1 MVPSRPRRTATPECG
16 CEQGHIP
23 DRAGPTAYPGRVE
36 PAAHPG
42 SEHLLTFPDRE
53 VAEQVAAD
61 LDAEGF
67 SQVRVTRAA
76 ASTGRDASAP
86 GWAVFLRDERLPA
99 SQGGGAYEGLRER
112 FTALVEEHGGWYD
125 EPGDPRPPAGD
136 LAPGPGKPAAST
148 PPAAG
153 SPEPTA

>member
-1 MVPSRPRRTATPECG
+1 M
-16 CEQGHIP
+16 
-23 DRAGPTAYPGRVE
+23 E

-42 SEHLLTFPDRE
+42 SEHLLTFPDRS

-67 SQVRVTRAA
+67 TQVRVSRVA
-76 ASTGRDASAP
+76 ASSGRDVSAP
-86 GWAVFLRDERLPA
+86 GWAVFVRDERLPA
-99 SQGGGAYEGLRER
+99 TPGGGAYEGLRER

-136 LAPGPGKPAAST
+136 VSPGAGESTAGTGEGPVGPAPAA
-148 PPAAG
+148 ARHD
-153 SPEPTA
+153 PTA